1 MVCPVK
7 GSQEMRDD
15 TTTHKIVQIVVV
27 IGLLLLGLMLVVG
40 ARRLDVISPAA
51 EETLLVAMVVGFPFI
66 IIALTQSVS
75 SDN

>member
-1 MVCPVK
+1 
-7 GSQEMRDD
+7 MRYD
-15 TTTHKIVQIVVV
+15 TATHKIARIGVV

-40 ARRLDVISPAA
+40 AKDLGVISPTD
-51 EETLLVAMVVGFPFI
+51 EGTLLMAMVVGFPFI